1 MILLARQQGLLSE
14 RLLPAIR
21 ARAGGSSVAP
31 HGGNEFSDARCK
43 RLAPDIAE
51 GLRHLVIEA
60 TPITFRGTPF
70 SLLDFL
76 NVG

>member
-1 MILLARQQGLLSE
+1 MTPAANGLRQISL
-14 RLLPAIR
+14 
-21 ARAGGSSVAP
+21 
-31 HGGNEFSDARCK
+31 
-43 RLAPDIAE
+43 E

-70 SLLDFL
+70 NLLDFL